1 LNHAIRKLTPTRILA
16 LILVFKLV
24 LGLLYVIQQPLW
36 QYHEADFL
44 RVVRTLR
51 DEGHLPVLADDAAPD
66 TKNNSQ
72 PPLYYF
78 MLLPFVSVMD
88 DNQAVPPGINPL
100 AVCDGYNTN
109 LTSLVTTT
117 AYDNPL
123 HGAVALGYTLRVL
136 SLLTSLLAVAFTYL
150 AGRVLFPNKPVV
162 ALLAAGLLAF
172 EPTSVIVASEINNDN
187 LILALGAVHLWL
199 CARLIHQRG
208 SLALNLVGLL
218 VIAVLGLLAKLS
230 GWLMLGISVLLITG
244 LLLQMM
250 RRRASRRQRQIALGI
265 VGLLIVAVVGIVLFN
280 IAQYGSALGRYRGL
294 EKTIT
299 ATLQNLP
306 PRHVAEMTVA
316 TLQDTF
322 ADYLNPLRSVQP
334 PTSLILVYGAI
345 LTLGILA
352 GLYGVFQAVRSR
364 NKPALISFALLIVYA
379 FLMVGLVIFRSI
391 LNNGTPDFVNTML
404 IISPVRY
411 YAPALP
417 ALALICAAGFSAI
430 VLPRMPS
437 LGVIAGA
444 GLAACWLLVSF
455 AALTVPLNMSQLRS
469 SAVMS
474 QSDFAALSGVVS
486 VQDTQ
491 TSDLPQILG
500 YRLKT
505 HPADGLIDLDI
516 YARVNQPLTESYA
529 LQTNLTSGTQRTS
542 CRTVPVRGL
551 FPTPRWPSDKVVVLH
566 SQIPNCVANR
576 PAPIQLDV
584 QWWKSITVGSLAST
598 EPVGTALN
606 LTTINDTLQQAESCP
621 ANMGV
626 IGGGLQLLKYNA
638 PPKITLQGQPVIY
651 LPSVN
656 WLARTIPP
664 DAYVRVYQLSNAESG
679 AVYNCSGYPRQ
690 DTYPFEKWSAGETV
704 YFDECVLTIP
714 PDAPKGS
721 YTVSVGVQRTDGT
734 LLEAVDSTGSPV
746 ASNLIPVGKLE
757 IQ

>member
-1 LNHAIRKLTPTRILA
+1 MNHAIRNRTPSQILA
-16 LILVFKLV
+16 LILVLKLL
-24 LGLLYVIQQPLW
+24 LGLLYVTQQPLW

-51 DEGHLPVLADDAAPD
+51 DEGRLPVLADDAAPD

-78 MLLPFVSVMD
+78 MLLPFVASMD

-123 HGAVALGYTLRVL
+123 HGAVALGYTLRLL
-136 SLLTSLLAVAFTYL
+136 SLVTSLLAVTFTYL

-162 ALLAAGLLAF
+162 ALLAAALLAF
-172 EPTSVIVASEINNDN
+172 EPTAVIVASEINNDN

-230 GWLMLGISVLLITG
+230 GWLMLAISILLIIG

-250 RRRASRRQRQIALGI
+250 RRRASRRQRQIALGM

-280 IAQYGSALGRYRGL
+280 IAQYGSPLGRYRGL
-294 EKTIT
+294 EKTVT

-306 PRHVAEMTVA
+306 PRHVIQMTVA

-334 PTSLILVYGAI
+334 PTILILLYGAV
-345 LTLGILA
+345 LSLGILA
-352 GLYGVFQAVRSR
+352 GLYGVFQAIRSR
-364 NKPALISFALLIVYA
+364 SKPLLISFALLIIYA
-379 FLMVGLVIFRSI
+379 VLMVGLVIFRSI

-417 ALALICAAGFSAI
+417 ALALICSAGFA
-430 VLPRMPS
+430 
-437 LGVIAGA
+437 VIALSRLPSVGSLA
-444 GLAACWLLVSF
+444 GIALAACWLLVSLV
-455 AALTVPLNMSQLRS
+455 ALTVPLNMSQLRS
-469 SAVMS
+469 TAVMS
-474 QSDFAALSGVVS
+474 QSDYAALSGVVS
-486 VQDTQ
+486 VQDAQ
-491 TSDLPQILG
+491 AADLPQILG
-500 YRLKT
+500 YRLQT
-505 HPADGLIDLDI
+505 HPADGLIVLDL
-516 YARVNQPLTESYA
+516 YVRANQPLTENYA
-529 LQTNLTSGTQRTS
+529 LQTNLTNGTQHTS

-551 FPTPRWPSDKVVVLH
+551 YPTPRWPLDKVVVLRN
-566 SQIPNCVANR
+566 QIPNCVANR
-576 PAPIQLDV
+576 LAPIQLDV
-584 QWWKSITVGSLAST
+584 QWWKSTTVGSLAST

-606 LTTINDTLQQAESCP
+606 LTTINDTLAQAASCP
-621 ANMGV
+621 TNMGI

-638 PPKITLQGQPVIY
+638 PPKITLQGQPIIY

-656 WLARTIPP
+656 WLARTIPS
-664 DAYVRVYQLSNAESG
+664 DAYVRVYQLSNADSG
-679 AVYNCSGYPRQ
+679 VIYTCSGYPRQ
-690 DTYPFEKWSAGETV
+690 DTYPFDKWSAGETV

-714 PDAPKGS
+714 PDAPKGM
-721 YTVSVGVQRTDGT
+721 YTVSVGVQRADGT
-734 LLEAVDSTGSPV
+734 LLEAVDSAGAPIV
-746 ASNLIPVGKLE
+746 SNLIPVGKLE